1 MQQLTVKLRLRDKHA
16 AELNRQARA
25 VNRVWN
31 YCNEAQ
37 RHTFETRWAWK
48 DKWLTYRGLARLTAG
63 AGVELNLHS
72 HTVQRV
78 CKEYVKSRQQQ
89 KKRWLRFR
97 DRDSLG
103 WVPFNTG
110 HVSFDGEAFRFH
122 GVRYETMHLRDALSP
137 GVRIGAG
144 SFNQDARGRWY
155 INLPIELECAGET
168 PNKRIGMD
176 LGLKALATLSD
187 GSEIRIPQFYRQS
200 EAKLATAQ
208 RGRKTP
214 KRIRNIHAKIANRRK
229 HYLHKGSTKI
239 AKTYGLIVVG
249 DVSPS
254 KLAKTQMAKSVLDA
268 GWAGFKQMLSYK
280 AMTHG
285 GLYLEVCKAHTTQ
298 ACSECGCIAGP
309 RGRAGLNERMWQC
322 VACDTVHHRDTN
334 AAQNILR
341 AGLSTLVEGA
351 STATPRLRSPGLQA
365 EE

>member
-31 YCNEAQ
+31 DCNEAQ
-37 RHTFETRWAWK
+37 RHAFETRWAWK
-48 DKWLTYRGLARLTAG
+48 DKWLTYRHLARATAG

-110 HVSFDGEAFRFH
+110 HVSFDGEAFCFH
-122 GVRYETMHLRDALSP
+122 GVRYETMHLRDVLSP

-155 INLPIELECAGET
+155 INLPIELECASET
-168 PNKRIGMD
+168 PNKRIGD
-176 LGLKALATLSD
+176 
-187 GSEIRIPQFYRQS
+187 
-200 EAKLATAQ
+200 
-208 RGRKTP
+208 
-214 KRIRNIHAKIANRRK
+214 IHAKIANRRK
-229 HYLHKGSTKI
+229 DYLHKESTKI
-239 AKTYGLIVVG
+239 AKTYGLIVVD

-268 GWAGFKQMLSYK
+268 GWAGFRQMLSYK
-280 AMTHG
+280 AMTRG
-285 GLYLEVCKAHTTQ
+285 GLCLEVCEAHTTQ
-298 ACSECGCIAGP
+298 ACSQCGCIAGP

-322 VACDTVHHRDTN
+322 FGCDTVHHRDTN
-334 AAQNILR
+334 AAKNILR
-341 AGLSTLVEGA
+341 ARLSTLVEGA
-351 STATPRLRSPGLQA
+351 STGTPGLRSLGLQA